1 MTESSAAESLPRGKQ
16 SKFTPT
22 NIRQIIN
29 LVERGKSREEIA
41 EIIGVTPGTL
51 AVTCSRLKISL
62 RGPRF
67 DLATGVL
74 RRRRS
79 QVPNGTNSHQIKG
92 LQKWGVLKTMEERP
106 AANSEPIKGVAT
118 AEPDTAILGKTSIS
132 ASPKLA
138 VGMLYRD
145 NDQTIESPVNLEMVG
160 RLFLEAEYRG
170 MRIGELLVRLILGI
184 AEKDLFQL
192 VLDSPLSK
200 PITRTH
206 DQSDAVAEEK
216 SLLPSP
222 NSEQI
227 AS

>member
-1 MTESSAAESLPRGKQ
+1 MTESSVAEPLPRGKE

-51 AVTCSRLKISL
+51 AVTCSRMQISL
-62 RGPRF
+62 RRPSF
-67 DLATGVL
+67 DLGTGVL
-74 RRRRS
+74 RRRQG
-79 QVPNGTNSHQIKG
+79 QVHDGANSHQING
-92 LQKWGVLKTMEERP
+92 LQKWGGLKTMEEQP
-106 AANSEPIKGVAT
+106 ASNGKPVKDVAT
-118 AEPDTAILGKTSIS
+118 AAPDKAMLAKTSIS

-138 VGMLYRD
+138 VGMLYKD
-145 NDQTIESPVNLEMVG
+145 NDQTIESPVSLEMVG
-160 RLFLEAEYRG
+160 RLFLEAECRS

-192 VLDSPLSK
+192 VLDSPLPK
-200 PITRTH
+200 PIARAH
-206 DQSDAVAEEK
+206 DHSCAVAEEK
-216 SLLPSP
+216 PLHPSLP
-222 NSEQI
+222 SEQI